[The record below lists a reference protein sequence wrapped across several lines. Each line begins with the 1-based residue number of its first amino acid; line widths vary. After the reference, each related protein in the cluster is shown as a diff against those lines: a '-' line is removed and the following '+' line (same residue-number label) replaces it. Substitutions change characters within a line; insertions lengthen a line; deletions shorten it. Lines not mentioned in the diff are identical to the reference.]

1 MVKLKRLKLKRI
13 QRLMAIEAGAGYIDL
28 NQIQTFPV
36 VIEGYGMLTPNKLP
50 GGFHGTQRIDGSGT
64 GDAFVF
70 GRIAR
75 NSVR

>member
-1 MVKLKRLKLKRI
+1 
-13 QRLMAIEAGAGYIDL
+13 
-28 NQIQTFPV
+28 
-36 VIEGYGMLTPNKLP
+36 MLTPNKLP

-70 GRIAR
+70 GRIAE

>member
-1 MVKLKRLKLKRI
+1 
-13 QRLMAIEAGAGYIDL
+13 
-28 NQIQTFPV
+28 
-36 VIEGYGMLTPNKLP
+36 MLTPNKLP

-70 GRIAR
+70 GRIAG

>member
-28 NQIQTFPV
+28 DQIQTFTV

-50 GGFHGTQRIDGSGT
+50 GGFHGTQRIDGSVI

-70 GRIAR
+70 DRIAG
-75 NSVR
+75 NSIR

>member
-1 MVKLKRLKLKRI
+1 MT
-13 QRLMAIEAGAGYIDL
+13 IETGAGYIDL
-28 NQIQTFPV
+28 DQIQTFTV

-50 GGFHGTQRIDGSGT
+50 GGFHSTQRIDGSVI

-70 GRIAR
+70 GRIAG

>member
-1 MVKLKRLKLKRI
+1 M
-13 QRLMAIEAGAGYIDL
+13 GAGYIDL

-36 VIEGYGMLTPNKLP
+36 VIEGYDMLTPNKLP

>member
-13 QRLMAIEAGAGYIDL
+13 QRLMAIEVGSGYIDL

-70 GRIAR
+70 GRIAG
-75 NSVR
+75 NIVR

>member
-13 QRLMAIEAGAGYIDL
+13 QRLMAIEVGAGYIDL

-36 VIEGYGMLTPNKLP
+36 VIEGYDMLTPNKLP

>member
-13 QRLMAIEAGAGYIDL
+13 QRLMAIEVGAGYIDL

-70 GRIAR
+70 GRIAE

>member
-13 QRLMAIEAGAGYIDL
+13 QRLMEIEAGAGYIDL
-28 NQIQTFPV
+28 DQIQTFPV
-36 VIEGYGMLTPNKLP
+36 VIGGYGMLTPYKLP
-50 GGFHGTQRIDGSGT
+50 GGFHGTQRLDGSGT

-70 GRIAR
+70 GRIAG

>member
-1 MVKLKRLKLKRI
+1 
-13 QRLMAIEAGAGYIDL
+13 
-28 NQIQTFPV
+28 
-36 VIEGYGMLTPNKLP
+36 MLTPNKLP

>member
-1 MVKLKRLKLKRI
+1 
-13 QRLMAIEAGAGYIDL
+13 MAIEVGAGYIDL
-28 NQIQTFPV
+28 DQIQTFPV

-70 GRIAR
+70 G
-75 NSVR
+75 